1 MTSDRRDIAA
11 FLSRWFPS
19 MAKATS
25 DEWHFFLDKVTG
37 LDTPLDMPNGMAFDR
52 WREKLAG
59 LGYPVFKYSPAAIAA
74 MKTKADKMLT
84 AEKARAASQGKTLEA
99 LAKEAP
105 NWPSADVM
113 ASTKG

>member
-1 MTSDRRDIAA
+1 MDRRDIAP

-19 MAKATS
+19 METASS

-37 LDTPLDMPNGMAFDR
+37 IETPLDMPNGLAFDR

-59 LGYPVFKYSPAAIAA
+59 LGYPVFKYSDADIATMKAKAEA
-74 MKTKADKMLT
+74 MVS
-84 AEKARAASQGKTLEA
+84 AEQVRVASHGQTLQA

-105 NWPSADVM
+105 NWPSADVV
-113 ASTKG
+113 AITKG